1 MRSTLGHLVIS
12 VVIMGGF
19 GATIAA
25 LLMHAVPAENS
36 SLATALLGTMSAMA
50 VAVTNYWL
58 GSSASSA
65 RKDQVIAAAQ
75 VALANST
82 PVAPE
87 DRTLPEPA
95 AEEKQ

>member
-1 MRSTLGHLVIS
+1 MRSTLGRLVIS
-12 VVIMGGF
+12 AVVLAGF
-19 GATIAA
+19 GMTVFA
-25 LLMHAVPAENS
+25 LLTRAVPAENA
-36 SLATALLGTMSAMA
+36 SLANVLLGTMSAMA
-50 VAVTNYWL
+50 VAVVNYWL

-75 VALANST
+75 AALANST

-95 AEEKQ
+95 VEEKS